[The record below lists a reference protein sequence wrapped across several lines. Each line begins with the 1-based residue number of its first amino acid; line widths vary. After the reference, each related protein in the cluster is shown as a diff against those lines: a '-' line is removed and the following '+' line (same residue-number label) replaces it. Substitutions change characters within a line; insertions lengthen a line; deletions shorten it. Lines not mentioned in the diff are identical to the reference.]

1 MTLNHLPTLSVA
13 ADGASHRL
21 APGRHDKSA
30 RQQAL
35 VDAASAVF
43 AEQGFDAATTREI
56 AERAACAEGLIHRY
70 FGGKQG
76 LLLAVLERKVK
87 DLTAEYCAS
96 APDRA
101 SLAEEIEGLLLFPLQ
116 AIWERQE
123 VLRVA
128 VAQATTG
135 VLATSTVARTISAR
149 LQRERA
155 ALIATKLQAHRE
167 AGTLDAHADIDA
179 AAEMIAGLGFFFGFT
194 RPIVMNADRALVE
207 SHARSAA
214 RIIALGLAPTA

>member
-1 MTLNHLPTLSVA
+1 MTTNRLPPLTLLA
-13 ADGASHRL
+13 EGAGHRL
-21 APGRHDKSA
+21 APGRHDKAA

-35 VDAASAVF
+35 VDSASAVF
-43 AEQGFDAATTREI
+43 AEQGYDAATTREI

-76 LLLAVLERKVK
+76 LLFAVLERKVK
-87 DLTAEYCAS
+87 DLTAEYCAGV
-96 APDRA
+96 PDRA
-101 SLAEEIEGLLLFPLQ
+101 SLADEIEGLMLFPLQ

-128 VAQATTG
+128 VAQATSG
-135 VLATSTVARTISAR
+135 VPATSSVARTISAR

-155 ALIATKLQAHRE
+155 ALIASKLQAHRE
-167 AGTLDAHADIDA
+167 AGHLDPEADIAA

-194 RPIVMNADRALVE
+194 RPIVMNGDRALVE

-214 RIIALGLAPTA
+214 RIIAAGLAHGA